1 MKSPESTSHEFGLL
15 DLLLFVLAHA
25 GMHSSGRIAASAPRD
40 RSVRGHSSG
49 QLVANLDN
57 REA

>member
-25 GMHSSGRIAASAPRD
+25 GMHSSGRIAAS
-40 RSVRGHSSG
+40 G